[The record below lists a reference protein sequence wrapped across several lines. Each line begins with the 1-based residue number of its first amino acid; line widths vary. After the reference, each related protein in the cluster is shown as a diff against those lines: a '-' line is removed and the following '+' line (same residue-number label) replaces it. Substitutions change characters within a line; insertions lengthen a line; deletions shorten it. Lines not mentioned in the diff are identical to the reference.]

1 MTQDQ
6 VDYQSDKLEM
16 AKEFDYLL
24 GTAGWKRLETYYQAL
39 IASFS
44 TQVLVNGDK
53 PIISY
58 EAERQQL
65 IGVRKLFMFVQ
76 EAIKFL
82 EDERKRDNKN

>member
-6 VDYQSDKLEM
+6 IDYQNDKLEM

-24 GTAGWKRLETYYQAL
+24 STAGWKRLETYYQAL
-39 IASFS
+39 ITSFS
-44 TQVLVNGDK
+44 TQVLVSGDK
-53 PIISY
+53 PISSY
-58 EAERQQL
+58 ESERQQL

-82 EDERKRDNKN
+82 EDERKRDKKN